1 MGNNLEQLGMRMR
14 AAIGSGEY
22 NDAFDGAAPASMPV
36 QGDRMSTPAA
46 SSGGAGPLRGA
57 NGRELPAFAATS
69 EVAAP
74 VAAGLNR
81 LFSGDLVPP
90 GGPGVGGRR

>member
-46 SSGGAGPLRGA
+46 SSGGGGNATIKGA

-74 VAAGLNR
+74 IAAGLNS
-81 LFSGDLVPP
+81 LLSGNLPP
-90 GGPGVGGRR
+90 IGPGARK